1 MESKA
6 LSCGSGA
13 PRLASRSFWKH
24 GISQATTINSSPR
37 PAGTDGPVPPAAVG
51 KWPGKA
57 ITPPWP
63 RGSPKLLAHSR
74 RQTPQGD
81 VLSPAPRT

>member
-1 MESKA
+1 MENKA

-13 PRLASRSFWKH
+13 PRLESCSFWKH

-37 PAGTDGPVPPAAVG
+37 PMGTDGPAPPAATG
-51 KWPGKA
+51 KWLGKA
-57 ITPPWP
+57 IRPPWP
-63 RGSPKLLAHSR
+63 GGSPKPLAHSR

-81 VLSPAPRT
+81 VLSLAPRT